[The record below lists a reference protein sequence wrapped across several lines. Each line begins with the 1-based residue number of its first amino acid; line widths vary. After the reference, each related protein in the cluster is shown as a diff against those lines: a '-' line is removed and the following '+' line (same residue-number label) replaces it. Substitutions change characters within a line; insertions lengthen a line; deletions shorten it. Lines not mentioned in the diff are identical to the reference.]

1 MSKLKRFTDILKGL
15 FAIGIIVGSIPFIIF
30 PIIKYWVECF
40 KLFF

>member
-1 MSKLKRFTDILKGL
+1 MKKLKRFTDIMKGL
-15 FAIGIIVGSIPFIIF
+15 LAIGVIVGSIPFIIF

>member
-1 MSKLKRFTDILKGL
+1 MKKLKRFTDIMKGL
-15 FAIGIIVGSIPFIIF
+15 LAIALIVGSIPFIIF

>member
-1 MSKLKRFTDILKGL
+1 MSKLKRLADIMKGL
-15 FAIGIIVGSIPFIIF
+15 LAIGVIAGSIPFIVF